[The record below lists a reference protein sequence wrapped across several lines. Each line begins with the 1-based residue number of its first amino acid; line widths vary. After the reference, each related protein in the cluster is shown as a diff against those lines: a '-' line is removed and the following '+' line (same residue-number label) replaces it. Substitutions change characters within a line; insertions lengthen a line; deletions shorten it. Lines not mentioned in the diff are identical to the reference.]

1 MKRAPDQIEQA
12 RKPEVGVVSD
22 DHIRA
27 AMSELGEALLCLKR
41 QLEDEEKV
49 RNNESHVMPKPMAL
63 EELIVEPWRNWRWSC
78 CDW

>member
-41 QLEDEEKV
+41 KVEDEEKV
-49 RNNESHVMPKPMAL
+49 RNNESHVVLKPMAL
-63 EELIVEPWRNWRWSC
+63 EELIVEPRRNWRWSC